1 MTRPD
6 APILWR
12 HPAPETTAL
21 HSFMERAAAGV
32 AAAAA
37 DSEGF
42 GEGAGA
48 PELPRH
54 RPTSTD
60 RASEDDPDNRDG
72 RAPGDN
78 RADQAPRDYQ
88 AARDNRADQA
98 ARDNRADQ
106 APRDYQGLHRWSVT
120 QPEAFWSLWLEHAG
134 IRYTGDPR
142 PVHDGGAFHRRS
154 WFPQVSLS
162 FAANLLRWA
171 LAEDA
176 DTREALVAYRETP
189 SPQTGE
195 HSPQS
200 GLATTP
206 TPAARSPQ
214 PAPAPHSQAAERS
227 TQPAPGPHV
236 QADRRVQA
244 GERPQAAEP
253 IPPQRLTYGELIDAV
268 LALRERLAPLLA
280 PGDAVAAVVPNG
292 IEAVVAMLAAVSLG
306 AVWSSA
312 SPDFGTEA
320 VVDRFFQVEPKVL
333 VGCSRYSYGGTP
345 FDVGQRMESV
355 RSRLPSVEL
364 ALAIIDDESAPPAG
378 FERFGLRYLPDPG
391 ATSAARRSPEGRHS
405 PEQSRS
411 PEERRAALEQFEQFP
426 FDHPLYTMF
435 SSGTTGAPKGI
446 IHGAGGT
453 LLQHTKEHILHSDL
467 REGDSILYFTTC
479 GWMMWNWLVS
489 ALFTGATVV
498 LFDGSPVWPAVGRL
512 WDLVQQEKLT
522 HLGVSPRY
530 LSACRARRIDAR
542 ESARSLRVLFSTGAP
557 LLPEDF
563 DYVYERLAPQV
574 QLSSISGGTDIISC
588 FMLGVPTLPV
598 RRGEIQAAGLG
609 MDVIAADG
617 EGAALMGQRGELVCR
632 TPFPSRPVGFLGDD
646 AARSR
651 YRRAYFE
658 RFPGWWTHGDY
669 IEITGS
675 AGQVGGIIVYGR
687 SDATL
692 NPGGVRIG
700 TAEIYRHVE
709 ALEEVADSLVVGR
722 PFAGDV
728 EVVLF
733 VVPAA
738 GVTVDDALRRRIRT
752 VLREQASP
760 RHVPKRIFAVTGIP
774 YTRSGKKVELAIRD
788 LLQGA
793 APTNVD
799 ALTDPSILAEYR
811 RIAAELNPGR
821 SS

>member
-1 MTRPD
+1 MQ
-6 APILWR
+6 
-12 HPAPETTAL
+12 
-21 HSFMERAAAGV
+21 RAAAAV

-37 DSEGF
+37 DSEGS
-42 GEGAGA
+42 GGG
-48 PELPRH
+48 PEASQLPRH
-54 RPTSTD
+54 RPTPTD
-60 RASEDDPDNRDG
+60 RVFENDRDNPGGQASH
-72 RAPGDN
+72 
-78 RADQAPRDYQ
+78 DYQ
-88 AARDNRADQA
+88 E
-98 ARDNRADQ
+98 
-106 APRDYQGLHRWSVT
+106 LHRWSVT
-120 QPEAFWSLWLEHAG
+120 HPEAFWSLWLEQSG
-134 IRYTGDPR
+134 IRHTGDAR
-142 PVHDGGAFHRRS
+142 PVHDDGPFHRRT

-189 SPQTGE
+189 SPQTAERSAQSGPGTRTAATTRGQAGG

-200 GLATTP
+200 APATTP
-206 TPAARSPQ
+206 PPAEL
-214 PAPAPHSQAAERS
+214 APHSAPLPHAQAARRAQAAERQQ
-227 TQPAPGPHV
+227 TV
-236 QADRRVQA
+236 
-244 GERPQAAEP
+244 EP

-268 LALRERLAPLLA
+268 LALRERIAPLLA

-292 IEAVVAMLAAVSLG
+292 IEAVVAMLATVSLG

-333 VGCSRYSYGGTP
+333 LGCSRYSYGGTP
-345 FDVGQRMESV
+345 FEVGPRMESV

-364 ALAIIDDESAPPAG
+364 ALAITDDESAPPAG
-378 FERFGLRYLPDPG
+378 FERFSVRYVPDPG
-391 ATSAARRSPEGRHS
+391 ATSAASWSPEGRRS
-405 PEQSRS
+405 PKGRRS

-426 FDHPLYTMF
+426 FDHPVYTMF

-467 REGDSILYFTTC
+467 HEGDRILYFTTC

-498 LFDGSPVWPAVGRL
+498 LFDGSPVWPAVVRL
-512 WDLVQQEKLT
+512 WDVVQEEGLT

-542 ESARSLRVLFSTGAP
+542 HRARSLRVLFSTGAP

-563 DYVYERLAPQV
+563 DYVYERLAPQA
-574 QLSSISGGTDIISC
+574 QLASISGGTDIISC

-617 EGAALMGQRGELVCR
+617 EGAALIGQRGELVCR

-646 AARSR
+646 AAGSR
-651 YRRAYFE
+651 YHRAYFE

-675 AGQVGGIIVYGR
+675 VGQVGGIIVYGR

-722 PFAGDV
+722 PIAGDV

-733 VVPAA
+733 VVPTA
-738 GVTVDDALRRRIRT
+738 GVTVDDALQRRIRT

-788 LLQGA
+788 ILQGA
-793 APTNVD
+793 APT
-799 ALTDPSILAEYR
+799 
-811 RIAAELNPGR
+811 
-821 SS
+821 